1 MHKQHASTIQ
11 QPKSMK
17 FCAQKRLLRFMP
29 DQSHEQLQAFGS
41 PVDTAERAC
50 FAELSV
56 SYRRPAHF
64 EARCA
69 LPAAVLAAFELVDL
83 ADWREPAVPDSLQKQ
98 KKTARKGLDI
108 L

>member
-17 FCAQKRLLRFMP
+17 FCAQKRLLHFMP

-69 LPAAVLAAFELVDL
+69 LPAAVLAAFELVD
-83 ADWREPAVPDSLQKQ
+83 WREPAVPDSLQKQ